1 MESNMKENIKMI
13 KKMGMVYLNIL
24 TDSNI
29 VEIGLMVSNMGW
41 ELIIIVKIRKVWVNG
56 NVEFFIN
63 GLMISSFKIKMNE
76 LH

>member
-1 MESNMKENIKMI
+1 MKENIKMI